1 MVMCMASTLYKKYKY
16 IVVHIIT
23 QDEINLNYL
32 ITI

>member
-1 MVMCMASTLYKKYKY
+1 MCMAIK
-16 IVVHIIT
+16 IVGEKQVHVHIVI